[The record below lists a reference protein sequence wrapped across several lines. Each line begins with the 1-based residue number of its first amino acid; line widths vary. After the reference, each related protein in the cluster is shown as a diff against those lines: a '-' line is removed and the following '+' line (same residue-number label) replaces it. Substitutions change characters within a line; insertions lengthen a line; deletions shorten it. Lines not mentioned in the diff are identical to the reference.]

1 MIIGGRTGRI
11 ACAVTAAVTA
21 AVVAVTGCRPTSSG
35 THKPRHTKVRKVR
48 SLGGG
53 AKGVA
58 ALSGSAGAGGP
69 AVTTSAR
76 QPAGPGG
83 ACVFVKPDG
92 AQKFGHVGW
101 GFRVTGTNQWV
112 YGAVENPTNALYTPP
127 GGYIGAWHAQ
137 GSYARML
144 REMSRDAHYPGKSTH
159 PYSRYRCVSSSTSD
173 VNNAWAM
180 IRTVESRGFLVG
192 FDRKTG
198 ELTSRDCL
206 DATYDVLH
214 AYRTRHLTY
223 APHLD
228 IPNVWVETLW
238 DWSDHTLT
246 PR

>member
-1 MIIGGRTGRI
+1 MNTGVRRSRLGWTV
-11 ACAVTAAVTA
+11 AAAAAAAVIG
-21 AVVAVTGCRPTSSG
+21 VTGCRQMPTAASDAPSRAATGEPSGSSG
-35 THKPRHTKVRKVR
+35 TQIQGMAG
-48 SLGGG
+48 SLAS
-53 AKGVA
+53 AK
-58 ALSGSAGAGGP
+58 
-69 AVTTSAR
+69 

-112 YGAVENPTNALYTPP
+112 YGAVENPTNKLYTPP
-127 GGYIGAWHAQ
+127 GGYIGAWHAK
-137 GSYARML
+137 GTYARML
-144 REMSRDAHYPGKSTH
+144 SEMSRDAHYPGKSSH

-228 IPNVWVETLW
+228 VPNVWVETLW

>member
-1 MIIGGRTGRI
+1 MNSRERRTRLGWTV
-11 ACAVTAAVTA
+11 AA
-21 AVVAVTGCRPTSSG
+21 AVVGTVIGVAGCRPTPTAASDAPTKAATTEASASG
-35 THKPRHTKVRKVR
+35 GTEIQ
-48 SLGGG
+48 GM
-53 AKGVA
+53 A
-58 ALSGSAGAGGP
+58 GSA
-69 AVTTSAR
+69 VSAE
-76 QPAGPGG
+76 QPSGPGG

-101 GFRVTGTNQWV
+101 GFRITGTGQWV
-112 YGAVENPTNALYTPP
+112 YGAVENPTNKLYTPP

-144 REMSRDAHYPGKSTH
+144 SDMSHDTHYPGRSTH
-159 PYSRYRCVSSSTSD
+159 PYSRYRCTSSSTSD
-173 VNNAWAM
+173 VNSARAM

-198 ELTSRDCL
+198 DLTSRDCL

-228 IPNVWVETLW
+228 IPNVWAATLFG
-238 DWSDHTLT
+238 WSDGTLR
-246 PR
+246 P

>member
-1 MIIGGRTGRI
+1 MDIGGRRGALRW
-11 ACAVTAAVTA
+11 TAAA
-21 AVVAVTGCRPTSSG
+21 AVIGAIVVVTGCRQMPTRATAEPKPSS
-35 THKPRHTKVRKVR
+35 TEAITNM
-48 SLGGG
+48 
-53 AKGVA
+53 
-58 ALSGSAGAGGP
+58 AGA
-69 AVTTSAR
+69 AR
-76 QPAGPGG
+76 SGDGPGG

-101 GFRVTGTNQWV
+101 GFRITGTHQWV
-112 YGAVENPTNALYTPP
+112 YGAVENPTNKLYTPP

-137 GSYARML
+137 GTYARML
-144 REMSRDAHYPGKSTH
+144 SDMSRDAHYPGKSEH
-159 PYSRYRCVSSSTSD
+159 PYSRYRCISSSTGD
-173 VNNAWAM
+173 VNNARSM

-192 FDRKTG
+192 FDRTTG

-214 AYRTRHLTY
+214 AYRTRDLTY